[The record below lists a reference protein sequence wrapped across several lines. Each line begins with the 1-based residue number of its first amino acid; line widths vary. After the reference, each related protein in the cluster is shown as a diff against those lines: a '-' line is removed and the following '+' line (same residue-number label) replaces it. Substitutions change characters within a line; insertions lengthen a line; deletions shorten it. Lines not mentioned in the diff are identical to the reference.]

1 MEHDPSHI
9 VELVHS
15 IIYDVAKESDRPR
28 RSIMSKRATQ
38 KHQQT
43 IDEAI
48 QILNGIIKPEAQI
61 PRNIK
66 RAANNAISELQLGKG
81 SFALRASNAIS
92 VLEEVSQD
100 PNCPPYARTMILQVL
115 ARLETI
121 RD

>member
-1 MEHDPSHI
+1 MVL
-9 VELVHS
+9 VEG
-15 IIYDVAKESDRPR
+15 DD
-28 RSIMSKRATQ
+28 MSKKATQ

-43 IDEAI
+43 VDEAI
-48 QILNGIIKPEAQI
+48 QILNGIMKPDAQI

-66 RAANNAISELQLGKG
+66 RAANNAISELQSGKG
-81 SFALRASNAIS
+81 SYGLRASNAIS